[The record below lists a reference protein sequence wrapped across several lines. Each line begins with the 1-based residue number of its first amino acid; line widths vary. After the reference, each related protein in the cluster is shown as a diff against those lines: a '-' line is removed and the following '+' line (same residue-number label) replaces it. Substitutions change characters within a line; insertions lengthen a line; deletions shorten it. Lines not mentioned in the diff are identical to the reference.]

1 MIVEMLRITPE
12 MATRFLQTNDKNRN
26 LSDRLVQK
34 YAQDMKN
41 GNWTTTHQGIAFYE
55 DGTLADGQHRLVGIT
70 RANIPVTMYVTYG
83 LPKHTAMNIDMSRP
97 RSMIDGIKISG
108 TSDWIEH
115 KHIAMIKLMVEPKR
129 MGSHEIVELL
139 NMFDE
144 SAKFAVKSFP
154 TNRRYLTNSVI
165 HAGLCI
171 AHYHGESEKKLRNFA
186 EVLLSGVPENSN
198 EKVIILLRESFLRNP
213 NNGSSDKRDKL
224 YKTERAIY
232 AFCHNESIGR
242 LMQPKEPTYSTEG
255 LF

>member
-1 MIVEMLRITPE
+1 MKVEMLRITPE

-154 TNRRYLTNSVI
+154 TNRRYLTTDR
-165 HAGLCI
+165 C
-171 AHYHGESEKKLRNFA
+171 
-186 EVLLSGVPENSN
+186 
-198 EKVIILLRESFLRNP
+198 
-213 NNGSSDKRDKL
+213 
-224 YKTERAIY
+224 
-232 AFCHNESIGR
+232 
-242 LMQPKEPTYSTEG
+242 
-255 LF
+255 